1 MVLIQADIYNK
12 PDKYVE
18 LDEELP
24 ATLLD
29 QKDVSYPNLPFSY
42 KNILLD

>member
-1 MVLIQADIYNK
+1 MFLTQAEIYNK

-24 ATLLD
+24 TTLLD
-29 QKDVSYPNLPFSY
+29 QKDVS
-42 KNILLD
+42 